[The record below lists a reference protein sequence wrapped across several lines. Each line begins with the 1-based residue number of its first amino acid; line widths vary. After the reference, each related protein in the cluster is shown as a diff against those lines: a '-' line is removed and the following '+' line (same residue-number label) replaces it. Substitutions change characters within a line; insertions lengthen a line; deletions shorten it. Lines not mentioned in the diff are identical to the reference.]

1 MGNTTVERRV
11 GPWGWLFHLDRILR
25 GEATQPSAIRKADI
39 QIPLFGIA
47 FLVFALGVIYG
58 LCMSVFAVVNGF
70 ENEAYQKAMMQTVA
84 TMCKVPLLFLL
95 TLVVTFPSLYVFNAL
110 VGSKLRG
117 VPVLKLLIASLG
129 VNLSVLA
136 SMGPILAFF
145 SVSTP
150 NYSFIVLLNV
160 VLFAIA
166 GMLGLAFLIQT
177 LNRLSLAQSRK
188 SDYERELETSRSPS
202 ERVEGPLEEKR
213 DDDQAGD
220 QASTASEGVVESAGA
235 ADESKGDS
243 QYYLAAE
250 EADKAGKD
258 GIEATV
264 LDGTEIQDTPHGS
277 WDDRSDSTGKAGR
290 DNRLDDWQVRRPKS
304 GLDQLEGVVL
314 GKHVK
319 KVFCVWIVVYG
330 LVGAQMG
337 WVLRPFIGSPNTDF
351 SWFRARDS
359 NFFQAVLDTINN
371 LLAQSIV

>member
-25 GEATQPSAIRKADI
+25 GEATQPAAIRKADI

-188 SDYERELETSRSPS
+188 SDYERELETSRAPS
-202 ERVEGPLEEKR
+202 ERMEEPLEEKQ

-220 QASTASEGVVESAGA
+220 QASATSDGLAELTGST
-235 ADESKGDS
+235 DESKEDS
-243 QYYLAAE
+243 QNYLAAE
-250 EADKAGKD
+250 EASKD
-258 GIEATV
+258 AIEATV
-264 LDGTEIQDTPHGS
+264 LDETVNQDTPDGS
-277 WDDRSDSTGKAGR
+277 WDGRSEITGEVGR
-290 DNRLDDWQVRRPKS
+290 QNRLDDWQVRRPKS

-371 LLAQSIV
+371 LLL